1 MNELELIS
9 KAINYLNSNKKEFI
23 QQFTSDI
30 QTSKEKVAIFTA
42 GISQVSVLS
51 MPLKEKS

>member
-23 QQFTSDI
+23 QQFTSDV
-30 QTSKEKVAIFTA
+30 QASKEKVAIFTA
-42 GISQVSVLS
+42 GINQVSVLS
-51 MPLKEKS
+51 